1 MPLVFAAVTPHPPF
15 LIPAIGQDAAARL
28 EKTRVAFQHLE
39 EDLYVVRPQVIIII
53 SPHSSYYPDA
63 FVANADNEFTSRF
76 DAFGDL
82 TTKKTWRGTPDLAA
96 RLAHQG
102 NVRTTPVRLVSEPN
116 LDYGASVPLF
126 FLTAHLPECRI
137 LPVGFSQ
144 ASPKEHLQFG
154 ELIKEICQESN
165 QRIALIASGDLSHT
179 LTADAPG
186 GYKPEGTQFDQTLQE
201 LLVERNTVGMANIS
215 PELIAKA
222 DECGYRSVLVALGA
236 LKNQDYIFKPYAYE
250 APFGIGYLTGVFNL

>member
-1 MPLVFAAVTPHPPF
+1 MPFVFAAVTPHPPF

-28 EKTRVAFQHLE
+28 EKTRAAFQRLE
-39 EDLYVVRPQVIIII
+39 EELYIARPQVIIVVT
-53 SPHSSYYPDA
+53 PHSSYHPDA
-63 FVANADNEFTSRF
+63 FVANADTEFNSRF

-102 NVRTTPVRLVSEPN
+102 PTRSTPVRLVSEPN

-126 FLTAHLPECRI
+126 FLTTHLPDCRI
-137 LPVGFSQ
+137 LPVGFSH
-144 ASPKEHLQFG
+144 ATPKEHLHFG
-154 ELIKEICQESN
+154 ELIKEIAQESN

-186 GYKPEGTQFDQTLQE
+186 GLKAEGTQFDQTIQE
-201 LLVERNTVGMANIS
+201 LLVARNTVGITNIS

-222 DECGYRSVLVALGA
+222 DQCGYRSILIALGA
-236 LKNQDYIFKPYAYE
+236 LKNQDYTFKPYAYE
-250 APFGIGYLTGVFNL
+250 APFGIGYLTGAFSF